1 MADQDWTV
9 PKVVGSFYS
18 DPYDK
23 DSDKILVTR
32 GFIMWL
38 LRESARLSAQVQV
51 VELQDIKLK
60 AEIEQL
66 KEDNGQ
72 LEARCNFLEDK
83 PSYE

>member
-9 PKVVGSFYS
+9 PKKLASHYT

-38 LRESARLSAQVQV
+38 LHEVARLSAMVQV
-51 VELQDIKLK
+51 VELQNIK
-60 AEIEQL
+60 L
-66 KEDNGQ
+66 KEDNNQ
-72 LEARCNFLEDK
+72 LQARCDFLEGTGQ
-83 PSYE
+83 E